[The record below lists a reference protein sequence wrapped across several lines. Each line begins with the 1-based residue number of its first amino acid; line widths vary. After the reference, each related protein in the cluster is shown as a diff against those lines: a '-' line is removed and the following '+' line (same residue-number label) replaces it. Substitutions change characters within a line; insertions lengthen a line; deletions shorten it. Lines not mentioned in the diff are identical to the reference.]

1 MWNPNNTE
9 RRILDKI
16 KSIKKPVQ
24 RKVIVKKPKKGLSKQ
39 EKEVKELLTIIDGKG
54 KATVKLDKVLKYL
67 K

>member
-16 KSIKKPVQ
+16 KGIKKPK
-24 RKVIVKKPKKGLSKQ
+24 RKIVVRKPKKGLSNQ
-39 EKEVKELLTIIDGKG
+39 EKEVKELLSIIDGKE
-54 KATVKLDKVLKYL
+54 KATVKLDKVLKRL